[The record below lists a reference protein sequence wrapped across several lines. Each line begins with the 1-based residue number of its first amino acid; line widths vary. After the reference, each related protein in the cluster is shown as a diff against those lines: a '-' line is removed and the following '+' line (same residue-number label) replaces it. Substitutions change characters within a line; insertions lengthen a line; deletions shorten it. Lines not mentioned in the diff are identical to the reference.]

1 MIGTDKD
8 SLSPQKKKAV
18 ASGKVIE
25 EKKGNTLELKINKT
39 SSNPAKGGKATLA
52 PSVSMIKD
60 ISLDYARPT
69 L

>member
-1 MIGTDKD
+1 
-8 SLSPQKKKAV
+8 LSPQKKKAV

-39 SSNPAKGGKATLA
+39 SSDLAKGGRATLA
-52 PSVSMIKD
+52 PSVNMIKD
-60 ISLDYARPT
+60 ISLDYTRPT